1 MNKFLNIFLAATS
14 IAFAALYFSD
24 SEAAK
29 APVSSDEKA
38 STEDANKLKVQNKLL
53 EQEVAK
59 LQKELDLLKQLPERV
74 VKVTQ
79 EAPVAENTGATPALT
94 SLQKMFNE
102 PQIQE
107 MMKKRRDAM
116 VQDRYGSIIAKLNL
130 SDADKEKLM
139 TILGDKQLL
148 RMQGF
153 MRMRAAETD
162 EEKEEI
168 KLLMEDQQIENDNQV
183 ADLLGDKYETYT
195 DYESKRDQYRV
206 LESMNK
212 KLNESS
218 LTESQTDELASI
230 MKETSDSYK
239 FSNAEVAAN
248 PRLLR
253 DMSEEDREIYKLEV
267 AERNAQIIEQ
277 ASTVLTPEQ
286 LEEFTKEQT
295 RQSSR
300 NRGGRGRRG
309 R

>member
-14 IAFAALYFSD
+14 ISFAALYFSD
-24 SEAAK
+24 SESDNTASSSVGV
-29 APVSSDEKA
+29 APSQNTKHLSI
-38 STEDANKLKVQNKLL
+38 QNKLL

-59 LQKELDLLKQLPERV
+59 LKKELDLLKQLPDKV
-74 VKVTQ
+74 VKVNQ
-79 EAPVAENTGATPALT
+79 EAQVVENTEVTPAT
-94 SLQKMFNE
+94 SSLQKMFNE

-107 MMKKRRDAM
+107 MMKKRRDSM
-116 VQDRYGSIIAKLNL
+116 VKDRYGSVIAKLNL
-130 SDADKEKLM
+130 SEEDEEKLI
-139 TILGDKQLL
+139 TILGDRQLL
-148 RMQGF
+148 RMQDF
-153 MRMRAAETD
+153 MRMRAASTD

-168 KLLMEDQQIENDNQV
+168 KALMEDQKIENDNQV

-212 KLNESS
+212 KLEDSS
-218 LTESQTDELASI
+218 LSESQTDELASI
-230 MKETSDSYK
+230 MKETSDSYQ
-239 FSNAEVAAN
+239 FSNTEVAAN

-267 AERNAQIIEQ
+267 AERNQQIIEQ
-277 ASTVLTPEQ
+277 AATILNDEQ
-286 LEEFTKEQT
+286 LAEFTKEQT

-300 NRGGRGRRG
+300 DRGGRGRRG